1 MLKVVILCFFLII
14 GCNQQ
19 EENVIGNSKK
29 TPAKEKSQVTQK
41 KQPVIKINNN
51 AYYVEDIINYAYY
64 TLSEMSE
71 ENKNNPEVKKEI
83 MENFINHK
91 LLLKKAKN
99 SGITVDDAKVKKVLN
114 SFKSAFGK
122 ENLSTYTNKP
132 VLDITRLSD
141 VIKEQLII
149 QKFLA
154 ERLKNIKLNEED
166 LKNYYDDFVKKYKG
180 VTLYHIYHLV
190 TDNSE
195 NAEKARQL
203 MRQRHAFSEV
213 AKKFSVGPSKD
224 EGGDMGYVDISNYP
238 EPFQKV
244 KDMRIGRVS
253 SVIKS
258 DYGYHIFKLVDIKR
272 NIRPEFKEIKS
283 KLYSELFIKK
293 QDELLDNL
301 TKELR
306 SNAKITISDNVSFVL
321 SPKPAERSD
330 N

>member
-1 MLKVVILCFFLII
+1 MLRVFILCFFLII

-19 EENVIGNSKK
+19 KGNNADDSNN
-29 TPAKEKSQVTQK
+29 AVSKEKFQVAKK
-41 KQPVIKINNN
+41 KQPVLKINNS

-64 TLSEMSE
+64 TLSEMNE
-71 ENKNNPEVKKEI
+71 ESKDNPEVKKEI
-83 MENFINHK
+83 IKNFINHK
-91 LLLKKAKN
+91 LFLKKAKE
-99 SGITVDDAKVKKVLN
+99 SGIAVEDAKVKKVLDN
-114 SFKSAFGK
+114 FKSALGK

-132 VLDITRLSD
+132 VLDISRLSD

-154 ERLKNIKLNEED
+154 EKLKSIRVNEED
-166 LKNYYDDFVKKYKG
+166 LKDYYDDFVKRYKG

-190 TDNSE
+190 TDMAE
-195 NAEKARQL
+195 NAKKARQL
-203 MRQRHAFSEV
+203 MRNRHAFSEV
-213 AKKFSVGPSKD
+213 AKKYSVGPSKE
-224 EGGDMGYVDISNYP
+224 EGGDMGYIDVSNYP
-238 EPFQKV
+238 EPFQEI
-244 KDMRIGRVS
+244 KDMRIGSVS
-253 SVIKS
+253 SIIKS
-258 DYGYHIFKLVDIKR
+258 DYGYHIFKLADIKR
-272 NIRPEFKEIKS
+272 NIRPDFKKIKS

-321 SPKPAERSD
+321 SPKSAERAD

>member
-1 MLKVVILCFFLII
+1 MLRVIVLCFFLVI
-14 GCNQQ
+14 GCGQQ
-19 EENVIGNSKK
+19 KENVTDDSKK
-29 TPAKEKSQVTQK
+29 TSAKEKSQVTQK
-41 KQPVIKINNN
+41 KQPVIKINNS

-64 TLSEMSE
+64 TLSEMNE
-71 ENKNNPEVKKEI
+71 ESKNNPKVKKEI

-91 LLLKKAKN
+91 LLLKKAGD
-99 SGITVDDAKVKKVLN
+99 SGITVDDAKIKRVLDN
-114 SFKSAFGK
+114 FKSAFGK

-132 VLDITRLSD
+132 VLDISRLSD

-154 ERLKNIKLNEED
+154 EKLKSIRVNEED
-166 LKNYYDDFVKKYKG
+166 LKNYYDEFVKRYES

-190 TDNSE
+190 TDNAD

-203 MRQRHAFSEV
+203 MRQRNAFSEV
-213 AKKFSVGPSKD
+213 AKKFSEGPSKK

-238 EPFQKV
+238 GPFQKV
-244 KDMRIGRVS
+244 KDMRIGSVS

-272 NIRPEFKEIKS
+272 NIRPDFKEIKS
-283 KLYSELFIKK
+283 KLYSELFVKK

-306 SNAKITISDNVSFVL
+306 SNAKITISHNVSFAL
-321 SPKPAERSD
+321 SPKSAERSD

>member
-1 MLKVVILCFFLII
+1 MFKVIVLCFFLII
-14 GCNQQ
+14 GCGQQ
-19 EENVIGNSKK
+19 EANVTDDSKK
-29 TPAKEKSQVTQK
+29 APAEEKSQVTQK
-41 KQPVIKINNN
+41 KQPVLKINNN

-64 TLSEMSE
+64 TLSEMNE

-83 MENFINHK
+83 IENFIDHK
-91 LLLKKAKN
+91 LLLKKAEN
-99 SGITVDDAKVKKVLN
+99 SGITVDDTKVKRVLDN
-114 SFKSAFGK
+114 FKSAFGK

-132 VLDITRLSD
+132 VLDIRRLSN

-154 ERLKNIKLNEED
+154 EKLKNIKLEEKD
-166 LKNYYDDFVKKYKG
+166 LKNYYDEFVKRYKG

-190 TDNSE
+190 AD
-195 NAEKARQL
+195 NAESAGKARQL
-203 MRQRHAFSEV
+203 MRQRHAFSDV
-213 AKKFSVGPSKD
+213 AKKFSVGPLKE

-238 EPFQKV
+238 APFQQV
-244 KDMRIGRVS
+244 KEMRIGSVS

-272 NIRPEFKEIKS
+272 NIRPDFKEIKS
-283 KLYSELFIKK
+283 KLYSELFIKR

-321 SPKPAERSD
+321 SPKPPERSD

>member
-1 MLKVVILCFFLII
+1 MFKVIVLCFFLII
-14 GCNQQ
+14 GCGQQ
-19 EENVIGNSKK
+19 EENVTDDSKK
-29 TPAKEKSQVTQK
+29 APAEEKSQVTQK
-41 KQPVIKINNN
+41 KQPVLKINNN

-64 TLSEMSE
+64 TLSEMNE

-83 MENFINHK
+83 IENFIDHK
-91 LLLKKAKN
+91 LLLKKAEN
-99 SGITVDDAKVKKVLN
+99 SGITVDDTKVKRVLDN
-114 SFKSAFGK
+114 FKSAFGK

-132 VLDITRLSD
+132 VLDIRRLSN

-154 ERLKNIKLNEED
+154 EKLKNIKLEEKD
-166 LKNYYDDFVKKYKG
+166 LKNYYDEFVKRYKG

-190 TDNSE
+190 AD
-195 NAEKARQL
+195 NAESAGKARQL
-203 MRQRHAFSEV
+203 MRQRHAFSDV
-213 AKKFSVGPSKD
+213 AKKFSVGPLKE

-238 EPFQKV
+238 APFQQV
-244 KDMRIGRVS
+244 KEMRIGSVS

-272 NIRPEFKEIKS
+272 NIRPDFKEIKS
-283 KLYSELFIKK
+283 KLYSELFIKR

-321 SPKPAERSD
+321 STKPPERSD